1 MQRNPSNRK
10 RAAPGAS
17 PMMQQPGAQ
26 SAFDYSQLP
35 QNTDF
40 GNFDFSQYPIDQSFQ
55 DPSLSDPNAFAAG
68 LNASQAPA
76 YGNSL
81 APVAPSTDLVRR
93 ARNHQLAPQAT
104 QQQDQW
110 NGGYNNMSGQN
121 DDENEQELEKK
132 VALAKRDAQGKR
144 KQIPPFVQKL
154 SRYVSR

>member
-17 PMMQQPGAQ
+17 PMMPQPGVQ
-26 SAFDYSQLP
+26 SAFDYSQIP

-55 DPSLSDPNAFAAG
+55 DASLNDPNVFAAG

-76 YGNSL
+76 YGSNL

-104 QQQDQW
+104 QQQEQW

-121 DDENEQELEKK
+121 DDENELELEKK
-132 VALAKRDAQGKR
+132 VAMAKRDAQGKR

-154 SRYVSR
+154 SR

>member
-1 MQRNPSNRK
+1 MQRNPSSRK

-26 SAFDYSQLP
+26 NTFDYSQIP

-55 DPSLSDPNAFAAG
+55 DPSLNDPNAFAAG
-68 LNASQAPA
+68 LNASQVPA
-76 YGNSL
+76 YGSNL

-93 ARNHQLAPQAT
+93 TRNHQLAPQVI
-104 QQQDQW
+104 QQQEQW
-110 NGGYNNMSGQN
+110 NGGYNNMGGQN

-154 SRYVSR
+154 SR